1 MDLNLEV
8 YPLSVESAKNKR
20 TLIIDAVYFFYFL
33 SKLSW
38 SILAIFSLWRPSG
51 GLLGPCYGLLC
62 PTGLHMEL
70 GPQVC
75 HFRG

>member
-8 YPLSVESAKNKR
+8 YYLSVESAKKR
-20 TLIIDAVYFFYFL
+20 TLIIDAVYLFFIFY
-33 SKLSW
+33 LSW
-38 SILAIFSLWRPSG
+38 SFLAIFSLWGPFG

-62 PTGLHMEL
+62 PTGLHMKL

-75 HFRG
+75 HFS